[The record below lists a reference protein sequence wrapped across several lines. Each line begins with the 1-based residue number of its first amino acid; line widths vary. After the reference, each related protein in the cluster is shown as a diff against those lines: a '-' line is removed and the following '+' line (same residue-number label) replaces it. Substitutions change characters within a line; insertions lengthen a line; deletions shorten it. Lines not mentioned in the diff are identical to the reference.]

1 MTELELLVQAHES
14 TLVTLQTHNDLLKAL
29 VDAIKDLEERV
40 AILEENE

>member
-29 VDAIKDLEERV
+29 VDAIKDLKERV
-40 AILEENE
+40 VTLEEKE